1 MRSDYHIK
9 VKYIFEIYIWSAVKN
24 IFVRENL
31 TFIEKISMLKYIFG
45 FFYHSLN
52 APLARE
58 VHVLVG
64 EVSKNEFLVR
74 MTAQDASILM
84 CKGSGIT

>member
-1 MRSDYHIK
+1 MRSDYHRK

-45 FFYHSLN
+45 FFYDSLN
-52 APLARE
+52 APLATYDLRCWQWRGPSSTT
-58 VHVLVG
+58 HD
-64 EVSKNEFLVR
+64 SK
-74 MTAQDASILM
+74 
-84 CKGSGIT
+84 

>member
-1 MRSDYHIK
+1 MPGAILKVRSDYHRK

-45 FFYHSLN
+45 FFYDSLN
-52 APLARE
+52 APLGLA
-58 VHVLVG
+58 
-64 EVSKNEFLVR
+64 
-74 MTAQDASILM
+74 AQ
-84 CKGSGIT
+84 

>member
-1 MRSDYHIK
+1 MTLKVRSDYHRK

-45 FFYHSLN
+45 FFYDSLN
-52 APLARE
+52 AP
-58 VHVLVG
+58 
-64 EVSKNEFLVR
+64 
-74 MTAQDASILM
+74 
-84 CKGSGIT
+84 